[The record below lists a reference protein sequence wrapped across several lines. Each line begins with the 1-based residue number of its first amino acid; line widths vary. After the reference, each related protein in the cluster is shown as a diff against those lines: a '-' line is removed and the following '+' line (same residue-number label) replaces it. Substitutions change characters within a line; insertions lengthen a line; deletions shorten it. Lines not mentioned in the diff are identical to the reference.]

1 MQVTTNCT
9 NPEKHS
15 VYIIFED
22 KYDCTVIGVASS
34 FDKAECLAEEYNEK
48 HKKICRGDDLIERED
63 LWIEELPLDELAEE
77 PW

>member
-22 KYDCTVIGVASS
+22 KYDWTVVGTASS
-34 FDKAECLAEEYNEK
+34 FDKAKDLAEEYNEK
-48 HKKICRGDDLIERED
+48 HKKICCGDDLIKRGD
-63 LWIEELPLDELAEE
+63 LWVEELPLDELNRE